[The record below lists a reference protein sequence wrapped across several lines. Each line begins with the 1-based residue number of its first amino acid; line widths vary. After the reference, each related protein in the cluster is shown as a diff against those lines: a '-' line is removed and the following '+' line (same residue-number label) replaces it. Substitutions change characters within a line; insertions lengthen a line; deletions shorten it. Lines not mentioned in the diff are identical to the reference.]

1 MSNFPWL
8 TVAGAIPLAGAVVI
22 ALTPGRSAP
31 GSDAALLGVLAF
43 VLLLSLAMVTL
54 LRRRRTALVPA

>member
-8 TVAGAIPLAGAVVI
+8 TVAGAVPLVGALVI

-31 GSDAALLGVLAF
+31 GGAAD
-43 VLLLSLAMVTL
+43 
-54 LRRRRTALVPA
+54 RRARDRLVKIIALVSRWSRWA